1 MGPFDFDEVRS
12 KRATWAEDKGE
23 EDGHVLFGPLV
34 GKRRKERQVG
44 SDGSDGRGERK
55 TCCVTIAR
63 MAQKSVQYLEE
74 RRICPAHSDQMTSAI
89 ETTTSLL
96 IGKKTIA
103 LDIWTKQGA
112 IFA

>member
-44 SDGSDGRGERK
+44 SDGSGEGK
-55 TCCVTIAR
+55 TCCVIIAR
-63 MAQKSVQYLEE
+63 MAQKACN
-74 RRICPAHSDQMTSAI
+74 I
-89 ETTTSLL
+89 
-96 IGKKTIA
+96 
-103 LDIWTKQGA
+103 
-112 IFA
+112 